1 MPPFCVKNLKI
12 GTLSLS
18 LSLFE
23 NWPKVEMPKSLWLTL
38 FATKEETIWKLQ
50 RVFTLIFFWRKMVL
64 LKVFVSRFFNY
75 TPVKIQFLSK
85 KSQKLY
91 FFEIMKKWG
100 NLSVVSNWARKWVS
114 KFKYNKNRDFTQREN
129 NEKLMILDKSIQ
141 AQQPKIESYSNIGKM
156 LSSHQA
162 SHWVK

>member
-64 LKVFVSRFFNY
+64 LKVFVSRIFQLH
-75 TPVKIQFLSK
+75 PKS
-85 KSQKLY
+85 KSQKFLSSRSKK
-91 FFEIMKKWG
+91 FEKLG